1 MWVKKWNLQIT
12 FMYIHFSNYA
22 NPPKCIVDAVEIRK
36 TLYFFGQWFVEIK
49 LKKLSSFV
57 SLWTILLQDIG
68 IKWWLLLVPGIGLW
82 VCKAIL
88 QHERYPFLPGL
99 HQKMWWKEFLLHID
113 QTLTV
118 SSKFGD
124 LSWLVAKNI
133 HSASILKSC
142 WSWYKLIKFLHLHCS
157 A

>member
-1 MWVKKWNLQIT
+1 MYCRCCWNTKNTLFFWSMICGNQIEET
-12 FMYIHFSNYA
+12 
-22 NPPKCIVDAVEIRK
+22 IVICK
-36 TLYFFGQWFVEIK
+36 FVNN
-49 LKKLSSFV
+49 FV
-57 SLWTILLQDIG
+57 TRYWYKMVAT
-68 IKWWLLLVPGIGLW
+68 PCPRHRLW